1 MAKIR
6 VIKKKKKLRLD
17 RIASVLFCIGIM
29 MYLGARMGVRSY
41 NYSLSIK
48 AEDLNKKRKK
58 LENDIAA
65 LKSDIERLQN
75 RDRVLAIAEDDDIVT
90 RQDNV
95 TVIRNE

>member
-6 VIKKKKKLRLD
+6 VIKKKKMLRLD
-17 RIASVLFCIGIM
+17 RVASILFCIGIM
-29 MYLGARMGVRSY
+29 MYLGARMGIRSY

-48 AEDLNKKRKK
+48 AEELHKEKERLLN
-58 LENDIAA
+58 DVSA
-65 LKSDIERLQN
+65 LKSDIEKLQN

-95 TVIRNE
+95 TVIQDK

>member
-29 MYLGARMGVRSY
+29 MYLGARMVVRSY

-48 AEDLNKKRKK
+48 AEDLNK
-58 LENDIAA
+58 
-65 LKSDIERLQN
+65 
-75 RDRVLAIAEDDDIVT
+75 
-90 RQDNV
+90 
-95 TVIRNE
+95 